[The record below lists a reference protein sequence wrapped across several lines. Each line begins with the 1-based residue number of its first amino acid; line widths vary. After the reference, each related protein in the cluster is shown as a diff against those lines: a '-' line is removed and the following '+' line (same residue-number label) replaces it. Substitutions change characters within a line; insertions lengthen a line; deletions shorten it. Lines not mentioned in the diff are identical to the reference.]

1 MLKNTIHKTIVNID
15 LFKVEMLNNIITVLP
30 IKKGLA
36 TSTVKNPL
44 HFKVLFNNDDFFMV

>member
-36 TSTVKNPL
+36 TSIVKNPL